1 MPTPLFLPTA
11 RTAPQG
17 VERSELPPLLGTAPA
32 DLSGDGPA
40 RRAFDFRVTPGRGD
54 QGSGSESLGSLKRV
68 GLDAEVRRL
77 GFEALYAHISSH
89 GKA

>member
-1 MPTPLFLPTA
+1 MLTPLFLPTA
-11 RTAPQG
+11 PKAPG
-17 VERSELPPLLGTAPA
+17 AERSELPPLPGAAPA

-68 GLDAEVRRL
+68 GL
-77 GFEALYAHISSH
+77 GFEALYAHMSSH